1 MKNATAGDIQIFRQ
15 KAASSEV
22 IQFTGKN
29 GKEVV
34 EFVKER
40 TAYAIRNGGVW
51 VKFFD
56 PKDRS
61 TTVMI
66 TKGEFVCWSG
76 SEIVIH
82 DEEALRATHVI
93 NKTHALL

>member
-1 MKNATAGDIQIFRQ
+1 MSNVGEMQIFRQ

-29 GKEVV
+29 GNDVV
-34 EFVKER
+34 EFINDRVGVK
-40 TAYAIRNGGVW
+40 ARNGGSYVS
-51 VKFFD
+51 VVRDCGDKVTI
-56 PKDRS
+56 K
-61 TTVMI
+61 
-66 TKGEFVCWSG
+66 KGEFVCWSG

>member
-34 EFVKER
+34 EFINDRVGVR
-40 TAYAIRNGGVW
+40 ARNGGSYVS
-51 VKFFD
+51 VTRDCGHK
-56 PKDRS
+56 
-61 TTVMI
+61 TTI
-66 TKGEFVCWSG
+66 KKGEFVCWSG
-76 SEIVIH
+76 SEVVIH

>member
-1 MKNATAGDIQIFRQ
+1 MSVVGEKQIFRQ

-29 GKEVV
+29 GKAVV
-34 EFVKER
+34 EFVKDR
-40 TAYAIRNGGVW
+40 TAYAIRNGGAW
-51 VKFFD
+51 VKFYD
-56 PKDRS
+56 PKDKS

-82 DEEALRATHVI
+82 DEEAFRATHVI
-93 NKTHALL
+93 GKTNAIL